1 MKVIMRRLVLLCW
14 ICCFACAKPEKE
26 IDGEN
31 SETLFT
37 KLSTQETG
45 IDFINALTVS
55 PDLDVFRYR
64 NYYNGGG
71 VAIGDI
77 NNDGLADLYLTSN
90 MSDNKLYL
98 NKGGFK
104 FEDITQKAGVAGTK
118 VWSTG
123 VSMADVNG
131 DGLLDI
137 YVCNSGDVK
146 GGNRENELF
155 INNGD
160 LTFTES
166 ARKFGLNDKG
176 FGTHA
181 VFFDYDRD
189 GDLDC
194 YVLNNSFR
202 PVSSLGLENIRHERD
217 STGGDKLYRNQ
228 DNYFV
233 DVSEYAGIFG
243 SVIGFGLGVTV
254 SDVNLDNW
262 PDIYVSN
269 DFFERDYLYINQKNG
284 TFKDEL
290 TMRTKHISNFSMGTD
305 AADLN
310 NDGAPEIFVTDM
322 LPDNDVRLKTMT
334 SFDSYDYYQIK
345 KSNDYFEQHMRN
357 TLQVNDGLG
366 NFKEMGQYAGV
377 SSTDWSWGALLADFD
392 NDTNKEI
399 FVTNGIYKDVTNQDF
414 IDFLASDE
422 MILKTMR
429 SGKANFEEMVNKM
442 PSTKLSNY
450 LFKLDTISHYK
461 NRSASWGLD
470 EPSFSNGAAYGDLDN
485 DGDLDLVVNNVNQEL
500 FVYRN
505 NTDKKLPNNYLT
517 INFKGEGKNSFGV
530 GAKVEVFIGKDI
542 VFYEHIPIRGFQSS
556 MDYKMTIGLG
566 QHRAIDSLRVT
577 WPTDKTQLL
586 YGIQANNSLLL
597 NSKDAIESVASKRPM
612 SSTLVEEIKV
622 KGAGFIHKESEFVD
636 FDRDRLLYTMLST
649 TGPALAVGDINDDG
663 LDDFYIGGAKGQSGA
678 LFLQRKG
685 EAFMKLPN
693 KDIMSDSLYEDT
705 DAIFFDADGDL
716 DLDLYVVSGSNE
728 YNSNDSFLQDRL
740 YLNEGSSH
748 GTPFFK
754 RAIDSLPMLFE
765 NGSCVKV
772 SDFDKDG
779 DLDLFLGTRAIPRYY
794 GMPCN
799 QHILQ
804 NDGRGIFKEVTMDL
818 APDLR
823 GLGMVTD
830 AEWTDY
836 DNDGLIDLVVV
847 GEWMPLSLFKNKDN
861 HFIKMPL
868 SDGLMNSSGWWTSL
882 KAEDIDKDGDVDFI
896 AGNLGL
902 NSKFKVSPDSSLS
915 LYVNDFDQNG
925 SLEAIYAYQKGGKDY
940 PVPLRQDLVKQINS
954 LKKKFLYYKDYAGKS
969 MEEIFTQDQLRGV
982 KMLRANNLQSS
993 LIINNGSGNF
1003 RISPLPMEAQL
1014 APIYGIEAAD
1024 INQDGFNDIIIGGN
1038 LFSVK
1043 PEVGRYDASQG
1054 LILLGSKEGKFSSV
1068 KPQYSGLNV
1077 DGEIRN
1083 ISQLMIGGTRFFLI
1097 ARNNDSVKFYKIK

>member
-1 MKVIMRRLVLLCW
+1 MWRHVLLGW
-14 ICCFACAKPEKE
+14 VCCFACAEPEKQ
-26 IDGEN
+26 IDRSN
-31 SETLFT
+31 SETLFR

-45 IDFINALTVS
+45 IDFINTLTVS

-98 NKGGFK
+98 NKGGFR
-104 FEDITQKAGVAGTK
+104 FEDITQTAGVAGTK
-118 VWSTG
+118 IWSTG
-123 VSMADVNG
+123 VSMADVNA

-166 ARKFGLNDKG
+166 AKKFGLNDKG

-202 PVSSLGLENIRHERD
+202 PVSSLGMENIRHERD

-228 DNYFV
+228 DNFFV

-290 TMRTKHISNFSMGTD
+290 TDRTKHISNFSMGTD

-322 LPDNDVRLKTMT
+322 LPDNDNRLKTMT
-334 SFDSYDYYQIK
+334 SFESYDFYQIK
-345 KSNDYFEQHMRN
+345 KSNDYFEQYMRN
-357 TLQVNDGLG
+357 TLQLNDGRG
-366 NFKEMGQYAGV
+366 HFKEIGQYAGV

-429 SGKANFEEMVNKM
+429 SGKANFEELISKM

-450 LFKLDTISHYK
+450 LFKLDTLSHYK
-461 NRSASWGLD
+461 NQSSRWGLD

-500 FVYRN
+500 FVYQN
-505 NTDKKLPNNYLT
+505 NTDTKLSNNYLA
-517 INFKGEGKNSFGV
+517 INFKGDGKNSFGI
-530 GAKVEVFIGKDI
+530 GAKVEIFNGKEI
-542 VFYEHIPIRGFQSS
+542 IFYEHIPIRGFQSS
-556 MDYKMTIGLG
+556 MDYKMTIGIG
-566 QHRAIDSLRVT
+566 QHKAIDSLRVT
-577 WPTDKTQLL
+577 WPTDKAQLL
-586 YGIQANNSLLL
+586 YGVQANNTLLL
-597 NSKDAIESVASKRPM
+597 DSKDADEVVVPKKLVV
-612 SSTLVEEIKV
+612 SSLLEERNIKGV
-622 KGAGFIHKESEFVD
+622 NFIHKESEFVD

-649 TGPALAVGDINDDG
+649 TGPALAIGDINKDG
-663 LDDFYIGGAKGQSGA
+663 LDDFYVGGAKGQSGA
-678 LFLQRKG
+678 LYLQKKD
-685 EAFMKLPN
+685 EAFVNLEDRVITM
-693 KDIMSDSLYEDT
+693 DSLYEDT
-705 DAIFFDADGDL
+705 DAIFFDADGDR

-740 YLNEGSSH
+740 YFNERSKQG
-748 GTPFFK
+748 
-754 RAIDSLPMLFE
+754 LPVFRKATSRLPILFE
-765 NGSCVKV
+765 NGSCVKA

-794 GMPCN
+794 GMPCD
-799 QHILQ
+799 QHILR
-804 NDGRGIFKEVTMDL
+804 NDGKGNFIEVTKDVAPEL
-818 APDLR
+818 AK
-823 GLGMVTD
+823 LGMVTD
-830 AEWTDY
+830 AEWADY
-836 DNDGLIDLVVV
+836 DNDGLIDLLVV
-847 GEWMPLSLFKNKDN
+847 GEWMPLTIFKNRNGRFTK
-861 HFIKMPL
+861 IP
-868 SDGLMNSSGWWTSL
+868 SPTGLVNSNGWWISL
-882 KAEDIDKDGDVDFI
+882 KAEDIDDDGDVDFI

-902 NSKFKVSPDSSLS
+902 NSKFKASADSSLS

-925 SLEAIYAYQKGGKDY
+925 SLEAIYAYQNKGKDY

-969 MEEIFTQDQLRGV
+969 MEEVFTPEQLKEV
-982 KMLRANNLQSS
+982 KILRADNLQSS
-993 LIINNGSGNF
+993 LIINNGSGNLS
-1003 RISPLPMEAQL
+1003 ISSLPMEAQL
-1014 APIYGIEAAD
+1014 APVYGIETFD
-1024 INQDGFNDIIIGGN
+1024 VNQDGFKDIILGGN

-1054 LILLGSKEGKFSSV
+1054 VILLGSKEGKFSTVQS
-1068 KPQYSGLNV
+1068 KNSGLIV
-1077 DGEIRN
+1077 DGEIRK
-1083 ISQLMIGGTRFFLI
+1083 IRTLRIGDSSFLLF
-1097 ARNNDSVKFYKIK
+1097 ARNNDSMKFYKIK